1 MSDATARV
9 TAPPRALVTASEEI
23 FGVMTGTKCR
33 RLLAL
38 PHQLRALAGRSTP
51 PD

>member
-9 TAPPRALVTASEEI
+9 TAPPRALVTEEI
-23 FGVMTGTKCR
+23 FGVMTGTKCLW
-33 RLLAL
+33 LLAL